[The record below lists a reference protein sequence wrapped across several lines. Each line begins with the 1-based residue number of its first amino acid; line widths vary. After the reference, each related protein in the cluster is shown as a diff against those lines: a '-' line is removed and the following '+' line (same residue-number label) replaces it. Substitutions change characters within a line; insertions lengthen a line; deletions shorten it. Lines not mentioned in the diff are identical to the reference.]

1 VRNGHKARFLKNSQS
16 DMMCR
21 HLGPMLRFLKN
32 QDWRVVLTLVISTM
46 VIGGAIYFR
55 RIVYPTDNDYSTH
68 VLYTQQM
75 LDKKYEDVPDINLGH
90 PGLQLLLAGIHLLT
104 FKKLGLYGSLIV
116 VQTLTQALTALILYF
131 FWFEGDEGRGN
142 NWIRAFWSAT
152 LTIVAPVMLLAFMDK
167 KYYFG
172 YIGLANYHNP
182 TIHLLRPF
190 ALLSFILAAR
200 AVRQAHS
207 TKLLVLVSSL
217 LIVLSALIK
226 PSYAVIILPGLGLVT
241 LLRLYKKEP
250 LDWTMLILGFALPA
264 GLVLL
269 AQWIFTYIL
278 ESGGGAIGFHPFE
291 VESAFSD
298 YLFLKFLLSALFP
311 LSVLFIRYRDFM
323 REPELQLAWFTF
335 IIGAAQLYLLA
346 EEGDRFYHGNF
357 RWGAQI
363 SLFLLFAV
371 SVRQILRLE
380 SITGLMRRSD
390 KLIFYGTYLAHLAAG
405 VAYYIHVFISPG
417 YG

>member
-1 VRNGHKARFLKNSQS
+1 MERVQSNLKGRLLEALFQFLKKQE
-16 DMMCR
+16 
-21 HLGPMLRFLKN
+21 
-32 QDWRVVLTLVISTM
+32 WRVVLTLVISTM
-46 VIGGAIYFR
+46 VISGAIYFR
-55 RIVYPTDNDYSTH
+55 RIVYPTNNDYSTH

-75 LDKKYEDVPDINLGH
+75 LDNKYEDVPDINLGH
-90 PGLQLLLAGIHLLT
+90 PGLQILLAGIHLLT
-104 FKKLGLYGSLIV
+104 FKKVGLYGSLIV

-131 FWFEGDEGRGN
+131 FWFDEGEGKGN
-142 NWIRAFWSAT
+142 NWSRAFWSLT
-152 LTIVAPVMLLAFMDK
+152 LTIVAPVMLLAITDE

-190 ALLSFILAAR
+190 ALLSFICAAR
-200 AVRQAHS
+200 TIRNERS
-207 TKLLVLVSSL
+207 TKLLVLASAL
-217 LIVLSALIK
+217 LIILSAVIK
-226 PSYAVIILPGLGLVT
+226 PSYALTILPGLGLVT
-241 LLRLYKKEP
+241 LLRLYRKKP
-250 LDWTMLILGFALPA
+250 LDWTMLILGFVLPA

-278 ESGGGAIGFHPFE
+278 SGGGGAIGFHPFE

-298 YLFLKFLLSALFP
+298 YLFLKFLLSTLFP
-311 LSVLFIRYRDFM
+311 LSVLFIRYRDFL
-323 REPELQLAWFTF
+323 REPDLQLAWFTF

-371 SVRQILRLE
+371 SVRHIFRVE
-380 SITGLMRRSD
+380 RITGFIRRSD
-390 KLIFYGTYLAHLAAG
+390 KLIVYGTYLAHLAAG
-405 VAYYIHVFISPG
+405 VAYYIHVFISPD
-417 YG
+417 YA